1 MMVKMPLALARLV
14 VRIASGLA
22 PSNRRSAMR
31 AEWNAELV
39 REAQNEGATSALWA
53 SLGAFQDA
61 LAMRGLAAGEGSP
74 GLLADFRVAFRSLMR
89 TPGFTAVSV
98 LTLAIGLGSMAAVY
112 TLLDRIVLDALPYPE
127 SDRLVR
133 LQNQV
138 PGVGPDAVW
147 HLSTAQWVHF
157 TDLSTTLDGLALFRG
172 EGANVMTPSGPER
185 VRAVRVTSSIFPLL
199 GAEAQLGRLL
209 TEADDD
215 PSASP
220 VIVLSDGLWRRAMG
234 GDPEVLGQT
243 LTLGTTQLE
252 IVGVMAPGLDLPGWG
267 RDRVDLWIPLQIDRN
282 GSFGNSHVFPAVGRL
297 APGATPEAVEAEA
310 GRLQTRLIENFPIA
324 YGAEFFER
332 YGFRTTATPL
342 KEDIVGEVKATLW
355 VLFGGVLL
363 VLLVACANVTNLFLV
378 RVEGRR
384 RELSLRRVLGAS
396 RAALS
401 RYILSESLI
410 LAVLG
415 GGLAVVA
422 GIWGIPALTRLAPEG
437 LPRLENVALGW
448 ETGLVTLLTAVTV
461 GILVALYPMMGRAA
475 REGDLGSGGR
485 GSSVGRDRQ
494 RVRGF
499 LVVSQMALAI
509 TLLVGAGLLYESM
522 RSLQNADAGF
532 EAEGVATVQLF
543 ADASRYPDD
552 VALWDL
558 HRRVLEAVRAIPG
571 VTEAGMG
578 EGLPVSGLQGC
589 TVQGFEDQIVYERM
603 DDAGMTTC
611 ASQVRVTP
619 GYFQALG
626 VPLEA
631 GRYLEPGDK
640 DDPTRMAVVVSRAF
654 ADRFWPGEDPIGKGV
669 GPSGRTVEPFH
680 RVVGVVGDVARNSDD
695 GAPPLSQ
702 TAIAIYYPGVHNA
715 DTEGWWGYWWPGAM
729 DLVVKTEGVEPTSV
743 LPAIRQVVGEI
754 DPEIPLANAGVLS
767 DVVDEATAG
776 VSFLSTLMIVSA
788 LAALLLAAVGLYG
801 VVSWVV
807 SRRTREI
814 GMRLAI
820 GAAPAEVVRGVVGQT
835 MRLAVAGLV
844 FGLPLAFLTSRVGRS
859 VLVGVEPTSPA
870 AYVAAAGV
878 VALVSALAAW
888 IPARRAARIDPA
900 ESLRAE

>member
-1 MMVKMPLALARLV
+1 
-14 VRIASGLA
+14 
-22 PSNRRSAMR
+22 
-31 AEWNAELV
+31 
-39 REAQNEGATSALWA
+39 
-53 SLGAFQDA
+53 
-61 LAMRGLAAGEGSP
+61 
-74 GLLADFRVAFRSLMR
+74 
-89 TPGFTAVSV
+89 
-98 LTLAIGLGSMAAVY
+98 
-112 TLLDRIVLDALPYPE
+112 
-127 SDRLVR
+127 
-133 LQNQV
+133 
-138 PGVGPDAVW
+138 
-147 HLSTAQWVHF
+147 
-157 TDLSTTLDGLALFRG
+157 
-172 EGANVMTPSGPER
+172 MTPSGPER
-185 VRAVRVTSSIFPLL
+185 VRAVRVTSSIFPIL

-220 VIVLSDGLWRRAMG
+220 VIVISDGLWKRALG
-234 GDPEVLGQT
+234 GDADVIGQT
-243 LTLGTTQLE
+243 LTLGATPLE
-252 IVGVMAPGLDLPGWG
+252 IVGVLTPGLDLPGWG
-267 RDRVDLWIPLQIDRN
+267 RDQVDIWIPLQIDRN
-282 GSFGNSHVFPAVGRL
+282 GSFGNSHVFPAIGRL
-297 APGATPEAVEAEA
+297 APGATPEGVEAEA
-310 GRLQTRLIENFPIA
+310 DRLQNRLIDNFPNA

-332 YGFRTTATPL
+332 YGFRTMATPL
-342 KEDIVGEVKATLW
+342 KDDIVGEVKATLW

-384 RELSLRRVLGAS
+384 RELALRRVLGAS

-410 LAVLG
+410 LATLG

-437 LPRLENVALGW
+437 LPRIEDVALGC
-448 ETGLVTLLTAVTV
+448 ETALVTLLAAVLV
-461 GILVALYPMMGRAA
+461 GTLVALYPMVGRST
-475 REGDLGSGGR
+475 REGHLGSGGR

-494 RVRGF
+494 RIRGV

-509 TLLVGAGLLYESM
+509 TLLVGAGLLYEST

-532 EAEGVATVQLF
+532 EPEGVATVQLF
-543 ADASRYPDD
+543 ADVSRYPDD

-558 HRRVLEAVRAIPG
+558 HRRVLDAVRAIPG
-571 VTEAGMG
+571 VTDVGMG
-578 EGLPVSGLQGC
+578 EGLPVSGLRGC
-589 TVQGFEDQIVYERM
+589 TVQGFEDQTVYARM

-611 ASQVRVTP
+611 AAQVRITP

-626 VPLEA
+626 IPLEA
-631 GRYLEPGDK
+631 GRYLEPGDN

-669 GPSGRTVEPFH
+669 GPRGRAIEPFY
-680 RVVGVVGDVARNSDD
+680 RVAGVVGDVARNSDE

-702 TAIAIYYPGVHNA
+702 TAMAIYYPGVHNP
-715 DTEGWWGYWWPGAM
+715 DTEGWWGWWWPGAM
-729 DLVVKTEGVEPTSV
+729 DLVVRTEGIEAASV
-743 LPAIRQVVGEI
+743 LPAVRQVVAQI
-754 DPEIPLANAGVLS
+754 DPEIPVANAGVLA

-835 MRLAVAGLV
+835 MRLAVAGLAV
-844 FGLPLAFLTSRVGRS
+844 GLPLAVFTSQVGRS

-870 AYVAAAGV
+870 AYMGAAGV
-878 VALVSALAAW
+878 VALVSALASW
-888 IPARRAARIDPA
+888 MPARRASRIDPA

>member
-1 MMVKMPLALARLV
+1 MKPLLGLARLV
-14 VRIASGLA
+14 VWTASALA
-22 PSNRRSAMR
+22 PKDRRMEMR

-39 REAQNEGATSALWA
+39 REMKLGSAASVLW
-53 SLGAFQDA
+53 SSFGAFSDA

-74 GLLADFRVAFRSLMR
+74 GLMADLRVAFRSLRR
-89 TPGFTAVSV
+89 TPGFSVVSV
-98 LTLAIGLGSMAAVY
+98 LTLTIGLGSMAAVY
-112 TLLDRIVLDALPYPE
+112 TLLDRIVLNPLPYPE

-157 TDLSTTLDGLALFRG
+157 SDAFTTLDEVALFRG
-172 EGANVMTPSGPER
+172 EGANVTTPAGPER

-220 VIVLSDGLWRRAMG
+220 VIVISHGLWQRAMG
-234 GDPEVLGQT
+234 SDPEVVGQT
-243 LTLGTTQLE
+243 LTIGTGPLE
-252 IVGVMAPGLDLPGWG
+252 IVGVLEPGLDLPGWG
-267 RDRVDLWIPLQIDRN
+267 RDQVDLWIPLQIDRN
-282 GSFGNSHVFPAVGRL
+282 GSFGNNHVFPAL
-297 APGATPEAVEAEA
+297 ARMADGATPEGVEAEA
-310 GRLQTRLIENFPIA
+310 DRLQSRLLENFPNA
-324 YGAEFFER
+324 YGAQFFER
-332 YGFRTTATPL
+332 YGFRTMATPL
-342 KEDIVGEVKATLW
+342 KDDIVGEVRATLW

-384 RELSLRRVLGAS
+384 RELALRRVLGAS

-410 LAVLG
+410 LALFG

-422 GIWGIPALTRLAPEG
+422 GIWGIPALARLAPAD
-437 LPRLENVALGW
+437 LPRLEDVALGW
-448 ETGLVTLLTAVTV
+448 ETGLVTLLAAVVV
-461 GILVALYPMMGRAA
+461 GVLVALYPMVGRGMSQGAV
-475 REGDLGSGGR
+475 GSGGR
-485 GSSVGRDRQ
+485 GSSAGRDRQ

-509 TLLVGAGLLYESM
+509 TLLVGAGLLVESM
-522 RSLQNADAGF
+522 NSLQNTDPGF
-532 EAEGVATVQLF
+532 EADGVATVQLF
-543 ADASRYPDD
+543 ADATRYPDD

-558 HRRVLEAVRAIPG
+558 HQRVLQAVEAIPG
-571 VTEAGMG
+571 VTRAGMG
-578 EGLPVSGLQGC
+578 EGLPVSGLAGC
-589 TVQGFEDQIVYERM
+589 TVQGFEDQTVYQRM

-619 GYFQALG
+619 GYLQALG
-626 VPLEA
+626 IPLEA
-631 GRYLEPGDK
+631 GRYLEPGDN
-640 DDPTRMAVVVSRAF
+640 DDPTRMSVVVSRAF

-669 GPSGRTVEPFH
+669 GPSGRTIEPFYH
-680 RVVGVVGDVARNSDD
+680 VVGVVGDVPQRSDD
-695 GAPPLSQ
+695 GTPPLSQ
-702 TAIAIYYPGVHNA
+702 NAIAIYYPGVHNSN
-715 DTEGWWGYWWPGAM
+715 TEGWWGYWWPGAM
-729 DLVVKTEGVEPTSV
+729 DLVVKTEGVEATSL
-743 LPAIRQVVGEI
+743 LPAIRQAVSQI
-754 DPEIPLANAGVLS
+754 DAEIPLANAGVLS

-788 LAALLLAAVGLYG
+788 LAALLLAAIGLYG

-807 SRRTREI
+807 SQRTREI

-820 GAAPAEVVRGVVGQT
+820 GAAPSEVVRGVMGRT
-835 MRLAVAGLV
+835 MRLALAGLAV
-844 FGLPLAFLTSRVGRS
+844 GIPLAVFTSRVGRS
-859 VLVGVEPTSPA
+859 VLVGVEPTSPTAYLA
-870 AYVAAAGV
+870 AVGV

-888 IPARRAARIDPA
+888 MPARRAARIDPA